1 MVKSYFT
8 ISELCKSDTA
18 KQLRIDNTPSEKIKG
33 NLTKLIEFLNPLRE
47 AWGSPIKVTSGYRCP
62 KLNRAVGGSTTSAH
76 IKGWAADL
84 QPMNGNMKEFKK
96 FILNYLKDKRFDQCL
111 LEKSAFTEWIHIG
124 LYNNYG
130 LQRKQIKNIKV

>member
-1 MVKSYFT
+1 MAKSYFT

-18 KQLRIDNTPSEKIKG
+18 RQLRIDNTPSEKIKG

-76 IKGWAADL
+76 LKGWAADL
-84 QPMNGNMKEFKK
+84 QPMNGNMKEFKT
-96 FILNYLKDKRFDQCL
+96 FIVNYLKDKRFDQCL

>member
-1 MVKSYFT
+1 MAKSYFT

-76 IKGWAADL
+76 LKG
-84 QPMNGNMKEFKK
+84 
-96 FILNYLKDKRFDQCL
+96 
-111 LEKSAFTEWIHIG
+111 
-124 LYNNYG
+124 
-130 LQRKQIKNIKV
+130 